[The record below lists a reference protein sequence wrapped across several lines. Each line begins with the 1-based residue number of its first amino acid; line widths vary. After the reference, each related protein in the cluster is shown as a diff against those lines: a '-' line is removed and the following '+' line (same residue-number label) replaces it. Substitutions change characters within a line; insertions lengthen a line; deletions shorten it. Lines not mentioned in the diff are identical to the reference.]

1 MEGVLSQPALL
12 ARLEA
17 PDDPAAWQF
26 VPPGGIERLES
37 CPPTL
42 SCRSGGEYFRTTWLE
57 AQGEA
62 GPLGDSVAQMPSAPV
77 YAQQGDQARFAGFC
91 GVPDGAARTML
102 LLPGMGSKSDVSLPA
117 FFEMSDDAGVEAP
130 AMTLEQQHVL
140 AWAVRMGAPVY
151 LEPCEHLQEFLPLAL
166 ALEPQESDGELRV
179 LVDLAAAGDPNAI
192 TISADGGVPVEGIQ
206 RAVAVEGLA
215 GSGLAGQGGPIV
227 HDWSCPGNYVM
238 GTVVNR
244 DGAPMADVRLAMTDG
259 WGNQTIAVSKNGP
272 SDYGMFDFPIYG
284 DGPQN
289 LQLVVVDENN
299 NPRSAPVIVPHKMD
313 AASDTPCHHV
323 VIRGD

>member
-1 MEGVLSQPALL
+1 M
-12 ARLEA
+12 
-17 PDDPAAWQF
+17 
-26 VPPGGIERLES
+26 
-37 CPPTL
+37 
-42 SCRSGGEYFRTTWLE
+42 
-57 AQGEA
+57 
-62 GPLGDSVAQMPSAPV
+62 
-77 YAQQGDQARFAGFC
+77 
-91 GVPDGAARTML
+91 
-102 LLPGMGSKSDVSLPA
+102 
-117 FFEMSDDAGVEAP
+117 
-130 AMTLEQQHVL
+130 HVL

-151 LEPCEHLQEFLPLAL
+151 LGPCERLQEFLPLAL
-166 ALEPQESDGELRV
+166 ALEPQETDGELRV
-179 LVDLAAAGDPNAI
+179 LVDLAAASDPNAI
-192 TISADGGVPVEGIQ
+192 TIPADGGVPLEGIQ

-215 GSGLAGQGGPIV
+215 GGASAGLGGPVV

-238 GTVVNR
+238 GMVVNR

-259 WGNQTIAVSKNGP
+259 WGNQTIAVSKNGQ